1 MGRFGFGVCVPGWC
15 TVHKLICLSR
25 GIEKFQ
31 YVRFNACGKAQHN
44 NHKPCC
50 MLNGNTWRCFL
61 SREAAALRDRTR
73 DLFVA
78 VHVCQP
84 ESRNQRV
91 SARKRH
97 DIDHFVVPG
106 MAADGEL
113 PCTLVAP
120 RGYRSRHTYL
130 YDYIL
135 EHTATM
141 AYHRQSTILGCP
153 MGHPVEYV

>member
-1 MGRFGFGVCVPGWC
+1 MGTPGD
-15 TVHKLICLSR
+15 V
-25 GIEKFQ
+25 
-31 YVRFNACGKAQHN
+31 
-44 NHKPCC
+44 
-50 MLNGNTWRCFL
+50 FL
-61 SREAAALRDRTR
+61 SREAAAVRGHTGG
-73 DLFVA
+73 LFVA

-97 DIDHFVVPG
+97 DTEHFVVPG

-113 PCTLVAP
+113 PCTHVTP

-130 YDYIL
+130 YDCIR
-135 EHTATM
+135 EHTAPM